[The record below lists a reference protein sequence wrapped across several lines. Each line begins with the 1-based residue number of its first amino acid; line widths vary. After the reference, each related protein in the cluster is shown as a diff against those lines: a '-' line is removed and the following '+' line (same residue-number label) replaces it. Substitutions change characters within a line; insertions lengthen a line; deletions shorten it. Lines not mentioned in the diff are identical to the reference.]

1 MIIELPYP
9 NKDLMP
15 NRKNGKHWASTKK
28 VKDQAIQDAY
38 YLALQARKQAILL
51 TEGLI
56 PMTITYI
63 QSDKRYRDLDNL
75 LAASKA
81 SIDGIARALNVDDS
95 IFEPITI
102 KRGYAEQSIMR
113 VELSNESKLRLEL

>member
-28 VKDQAIQDAY
+28 VKDQAIEDAY
-38 YLALQARKQAILL
+38 YLALQARKQAIMS

-102 KRGYAEQSIMR
+102 KRGYDPKRSLMK
-113 VELSNESKLRLEL
+113 VEL

>member
-1 MIIELPYP
+1 
-9 NKDLMP
+9 MP

-28 VKDQAIQDAY
+28 VKEQAIHDAY
-38 YLALQARKQAILL
+38 YITYNKLIQGAIIHS
-51 TEGLI
+51 GLI

-75 LAASKA
+75 LAASKPA
-81 SIDGIARALNVDDS
+81 IDGIARALNVDDS

-102 KRGYAEQSIMR
+102 KRGYDPKQAIMR
-113 VELSNESKLRLEL
+113 VEL